1 MSKNIINVAIRIVL
15 ILYIFNSFSNV
26 KIEMQ
31 ILWQEISFLKEL

>member
-15 ILYIFNSFSNV
+15 ISYFLNSFSNV